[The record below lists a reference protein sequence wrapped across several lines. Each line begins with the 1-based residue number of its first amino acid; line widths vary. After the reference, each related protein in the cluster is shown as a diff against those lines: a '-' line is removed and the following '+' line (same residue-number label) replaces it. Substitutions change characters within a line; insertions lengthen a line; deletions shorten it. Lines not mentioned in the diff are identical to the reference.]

1 MIDEYTIYVRDKN
14 GCGIAMESVYLLY
27 YPKFFTPN
35 NDSYNDT
42 GQIKNVNHEPNSK
55 IYIFDRFGKLLK
67 QSGPTS
73 LGWDGTFN
81 GKRMP
86 ADDY

>member
-1 MIDEYTIYVRDKN
+1 M
-14 GCGIAMESVYLLY
+14 
-27 YPKFFTPN
+27 
-35 NDSYNDT
+35 
-42 GQIKNVNHEPNSK
+42 
-55 IYIFDRFGKLLK
+55 LK